1 MHHVLLSALGLFADK
16 CYCLKNNLN
25 KNKMQHN
32 FFSENKF
39 FLLHSF
45 LYIYEKADCS
55 NSGLFKFN
63 STKKIK
69 VKYTLCPL
77 QQMVAKLHMITLCSQ
92 EPSSAYLFILKKK
105 KKHDTVSMLHS
116 VEQDQSRS
124 CFLWSHSPLGLRRL
138 MKSNPSFIKIQGWGL
153 IIKRWR
159 GRRPGGKVNP
169 H

>member
-25 KNKMQHN
+25 NNKMQHN

-105 KKHDTVSMLHS
+105 KNMTQYPCFTVWNRIR
-116 VEQDQSRS
+116 VGAV
-124 CFLWSHSPLGLRRL
+124 FYGLTL
-138 MKSNPSFIKIQGWGL
+138 PWG
-153 IIKRWR
+153 
-159 GRRPGGKVNP
+159 
-169 H
+169 

>member
-1 MHHVLLSALGLFADK
+1 M
-16 CYCLKNNLN
+16 
-25 KNKMQHN
+25 
-32 FFSENKF
+32 F

-105 KKHDTVSMLHS
+105 KNMTQYPCFTVWNRIR
-116 VEQDQSRS
+116 VGAV
-124 CFLWSHSPLGLRRL
+124 FYGLTL
-138 MKSNPSFIKIQGWGL
+138 PWG
-153 IIKRWR
+153 
-159 GRRPGGKVNP
+159 
-169 H
+169 

>member
-16 CYCLKNNLN
+16 CYCLKDNLN
-25 KNKMQHN
+25 NNKMQHN
-32 FFSENKF
+32 FFSENKWV

-45 LYIYEKADCS
+45 LYIYETADCS

-92 EPSSAYLFILKKK
+92 EPSSAYLFIQKKK
-105 KKHDTVSMLHS
+105 PNMTQYPCFTVWNRIR
-116 VEQDQSRS
+116 VGAV
-124 CFLWSHSPLGLRRL
+124 FYGLTL
-138 MKSNPSFIKIQGWGL
+138 PWG
-153 IIKRWR
+153 
-159 GRRPGGKVNP
+159 
-169 H
+169 